1 MPYTLVLHLSNTDPV
16 VGEADELPT
25 PTDTLIPIK
34 NPRRLDGKDVHYLAE
49 NVITVYW
56 PVDRLSF
63 IEVLSEGVE
72 EQIIGFVRE

>member
-1 MPYTLVLHLSNTDPV
+1 MPYTLVLHLQNSDPV

-25 PTDTLIPIK
+25 PSDTMIIIK

-56 PVDRLSF
+56 PVERLSF
-63 IEVLSEGVE
+63 IEVLSEGDE